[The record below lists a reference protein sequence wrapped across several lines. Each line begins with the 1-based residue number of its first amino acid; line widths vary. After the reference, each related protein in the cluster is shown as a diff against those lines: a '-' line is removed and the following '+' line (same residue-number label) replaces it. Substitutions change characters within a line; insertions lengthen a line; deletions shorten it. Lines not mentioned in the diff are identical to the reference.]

1 MEAWQWILTAAG
13 GVSAVGGAVAVIN
26 KWIRPIREHADWRK
40 KMEEQNARDLRRFD
54 ELAEQLDENRKA
66 NQAVYKALIGIMNHM
81 IDGNS
86 IEHLKAA
93 RSELS
98 RFIIEH

>member
-1 MEAWQWILTAAG
+1 MEVWQWVLTAAG
-13 GVSAVGGAVAVIN
+13 GVSAVGGAVAVIM
-26 KWIRPIREHADWRK
+26 KWTRPLRDHSGRVK
-40 KMEEQNARDLRRFD
+40 KLEEQNARDLRRFD
-54 ELAEQLDENRKA
+54 EISAQLDENRKA

-86 IEHLKAA
+86 IEHMKAA